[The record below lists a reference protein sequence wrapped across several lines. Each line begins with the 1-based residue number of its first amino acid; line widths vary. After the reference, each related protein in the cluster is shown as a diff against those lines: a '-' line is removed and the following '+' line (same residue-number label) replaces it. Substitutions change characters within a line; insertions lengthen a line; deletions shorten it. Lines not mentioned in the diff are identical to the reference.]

1 MKFRP
6 CIDLHQGIVKQIVG
20 SSLTFESQELKTN
33 FEAANPPSWFAQK
46 YKEDNLTGGHVIQ
59 LGGGNLEAA
68 KGALAAYPGGLQIGG
83 GVNLENAKAWLDAGA
98 QKIIVTSFVFS
109 GGQINMDRL
118 KALSQ
123 LVGPE
128 RLVLDL
134 SCRLKGDQYFVVTD
148 LWQKFTDF
156 AVDPSNLDRLRPY
169 ANEFLLHAV
178 DVEGKG
184 LGVDAKLIQIMAE
197 WAGIEMTYAGGISS
211 HRDLEILK
219 NQGRGVV
226 DFTVGSALDLF
237 GGVGLKYSELVK
249 QGEEGF

>member
-20 SSLTFESQELKTN
+20 STLTNESGELKTN
-33 FEAANPPSWFAQK
+33 FEAKYPPSWFAQK
-46 YKEDNLTGGHVIQ
+46 YSSDGLTGGHVIQ
-59 LGGGNLEAA
+59 LGQGNLKAA
-68 KGALAAYPGGLQIGG
+68 KAALAAFPQGLQIGG
-83 GVNLENAKAWLDAGA
+83 GVNLDNAKSWLDAGA
-98 QKIIVTSFVFS
+98 DKIIVTSFVFS

-118 KALSQ
+118 KALSK

-134 SCRLKGDQYFVVTD
+134 SCRKQGETYFVVTD

-156 AVDPSNLDRLRPY
+156 AVTPNNLDRLKPF
-169 ANEFLLHAV
+169 ASEFLLHAV

-184 LGVDAKLIQIMAE
+184 LGVDAELIQIMAK
-197 WAGIEMTYAGGISS
+197 WSGLVMTYAGGIASLN
-211 HRDLEILK
+211 DLEILK
-219 NQGRGVV
+219 NQGRGVL

-237 GGVGLKYSELVK
+237 GGVGLKYNELVK
-249 QGEEGF
+249 QEGF